1 MRALLAFLQA
11 IWGKADTRPL
21 IIGALFGIV
30 SFALGVSLGALTY
43 IWRHLAF
50 SGGERNWWRRL
61 RGRCAGAAAGDASDR
76 MARQRISDLYWD
88 RLRTRR

>member
-1 MRALLAFLQA
+1 LAFLQA

-50 SGGERNWWRRL
+50 SGGERNWGGKTFDRAYWYIPL
-61 RGRCAGAAAGDASDR
+61 ASIVCFVFGLIVT
-76 MARQRISDLYWD
+76 AIGGLWTV
-88 RLRTRR
+88 L